1 MQQLKVFFPTGFA
14 MDRLELA
21 YHRKNKLKQ
30 FHSILRLLEI
40 HAFEKE
46 FVAAFS
52 DSQDWRGCWKQYLEY
67 NKGNRLLMEFYY
79 QEKIRDEVPYL
90 TFTSCIILII
100 QH

>member
-1 MQQLKVFFPTGFA
+1 

-30 FHSILRLLEI
+30 FHSISRLLEI